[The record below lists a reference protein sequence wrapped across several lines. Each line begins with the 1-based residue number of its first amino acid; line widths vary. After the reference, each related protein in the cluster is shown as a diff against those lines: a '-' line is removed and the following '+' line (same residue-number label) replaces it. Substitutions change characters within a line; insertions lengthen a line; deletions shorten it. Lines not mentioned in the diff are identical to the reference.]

1 MDLKTGFDKNEIYS
15 TNWDVIVVGAGAAG
29 LMSSL
34 ELPSNLNILLLNRN
48 TSKRSS
54 SRWAQGGMSAVTGVE
69 DSQDIHALDTIK
81 AGAGLCDHEAVQL
94 FVQNAPRLVD
104 RLLKL
109 GMEFDRT
116 AGKLSTTLEAAH
128 THRRVLHVKDR
139 TGKALVDV
147 LNEQVDQKNNVLHQ
161 RGIRVTQIWVERGR
175 CLGVQVLDGPALR
188 WIKSRAVVLA
198 TGGGGHLFANTTN
211 PTQAA
216 GEGIALAW
224 RAGACVEDLEFFQ
237 FHPTALKWKNAPS
250 FLISE
255 ALRGEGAVLVDSLGE
270 SPVGHLQGKDLASR
284 DQVSRALFKAMQ
296 KQKVDHIGLNIQTIA
311 VEDIE
316 ARFPSIFQRCRE
328 FGLEPLKE
336 IIPVAPSAHY
346 WMGGV
351 ATNLQAQTN
360 INGLFAIGEV
370 ACTGLHGANRLASNS
385 LMECLVFANQM
396 RNIKLNDFKT
406 YDINGDNLIF
416 KKSNLRFSRDE
427 ENNYLSK
434 EIEKLRQLCWREVGV
449 DRSSKGMSSAFIK
462 VKRDYQNLLREPLLN
477 LVYSQSK
484 YEIHEFGETSRR
496 DLNLL
501 IDLTN
506 RQMSSLLM
514 LEACLFREESRGGHF
529 RADFPISV
537 PFWKCHTRQIRGRDI
552 HTRPIVDKPDFS
564 KDLKDP

>member
-1 MDLKTGFDKNEIYS
+1 MDLNTSFNKNDIYS
-15 TNWDVIVVGAGAAG
+15 TSWDVIVIGAGAAG

-34 ELPSNLNILLLNRN
+34 ELPSNLKILLLNRN

-54 SRWAQGGMSAVTGVE
+54 SRWAQGGMAAVTRIE
-69 DSQDIHALDTIK
+69 DSEDIHALDTIK
-81 AGAGLCDHEAVQL
+81 AGAGLCDSEAVQM

-116 AGKLSTTLEAAH
+116 SGKLSTTLEAAH

-147 LNEQVDQKNNVLHQ
+147 LNEQVDQRDNVLHQ

-188 WIKSRAVVLA
+188 WIKAKAVVLA
-198 TGGGGHLFANTTN
+198 SGGGGHLFANTTN
-211 PTQAA
+211 PTQAS

-224 RAGACVEDLEFFQ
+224 RAGAFIEDLEFFQ
-237 FHPTALKWKNAPS
+237 FHPTALKLDNAPS

-270 SPVGHLQGKDLASR
+270 SPVDQLEGKDLASR

-296 KQKVDHIGLNIQTIA
+296 KQKVDHIGLDVKSIA

-316 ARFPSIFQRCRE
+316 ARFPTIFQRCRE
-328 FGLEPLKE
+328 LGLEPLKE
-336 IIPVAPSAHY
+336 MIPIAPSAHY

-351 ATNLQAQTN
+351 ATNLKAQTN
-360 INGLFAIGEV
+360 IKGLFAIGEV

-396 RNIKLNDFKT
+396 RNIELNDFNT
-406 YDINGDNLIF
+406 SDISGNNLSF
-416 KKSNLRFSRDE
+416 NKSNLRFTKDKGTQ
-427 ENNYLSK
+427 YLSK
-434 EIEKLRQLCWREVGV
+434 EIEKLRQLCWREAGV
-449 DRSSKGMSSAFIK
+449 DRSLKGMSSALAT
-462 VKRDYQNLLREPLLN
+462 VKKDYQNLIKEPLLN
-477 LVYSQSK
+477 LVFSQSK
-484 YEIHEFGETSRR
+484 YAIHEFDEITRR

-501 IDLTN
+501 IDLSN

-514 LEACLFREESRGGHF
+514 LEACLFRKESRGGHF
-529 RADFPISV
+529 RDDYPTSV
-537 PFWKCHTRQIRGRDI
+537 PFWQCHTRQIKGKNI
-552 HTRPIVDKPDFS
+552 HTRPIGS
-564 KDLKDP
+564 KAEVLKNL

>member
-1 MDLKTGFDKNEIYS
+1 MDLNTGFNKNDIYS
-15 TNWDVIVVGAGAAG
+15 TNWDVIVIGAGAAG

-34 ELPSNLNILLLNRN
+34 ELPSNLKILLLNRN

-54 SRWAQGGMSAVTGVE
+54 SRWAQGGMAAVTRIE
-69 DSQDIHALDTIK
+69 DSEDIHANDTIK
-81 AGAGLCDHEAVQL
+81 AGAGLCDSEAVQM
-94 FVQNAPRLVD
+94 FVQSAPRLVD

-116 AGKLSTTLEAAH
+116 SGKLSTTLEAAH

-147 LNEQVDQKNNVLHQ
+147 LNEQVDQRGNVLHQ
-161 RGIRVTQIWVERGR
+161 RGIRVTQIWVERGK
-175 CLGVQVLDGPALR
+175 CAGVQVLDGPALR
-188 WIKSRAVVLA
+188 WIKAKAVVLA

-224 RAGACVEDLEFFQ
+224 KAGACIEDLEFFQ
-237 FHPTALKWKNAPS
+237 FHPTALKLDNAPS

-255 ALRGEGAVLVDSLGE
+255 AVRGEGAVLVDSLGE
-270 SPVGHLQGKDLASR
+270 SPVAHLEGKDLASR
-284 DQVSRALFKAMQ
+284 DQVSRALFQAMQ
-296 KQKVDHIGLNIQTIA
+296 KQKVDHIGLDVKSIS
-311 VEDIE
+311 VEDVA

-328 FGLEPLKE
+328 LGLEPLKE
-336 IIPVAPSAHY
+336 AIPVAPSAHY

-351 ATNLQAQTN
+351 ATNLKAQTN
-360 INGLFAIGEV
+360 VKGLFAIGEV

-396 RNIKLNDFKT
+396 RNIELNDFIT
-406 YDINGDNLIF
+406 SDISGNNLSF
-416 KKSNLRFSRDE
+416 NKSDLRFSKE
-427 ENNYLSK
+427 QGTSYLSK
-434 EIEKLRQLCWREVGV
+434 EIEKLRQLCWREAGV
-449 DRSSKGMSSAFIK
+449 DRSRKGMNSALVK
-462 VKRDYQNLLREPLLN
+462 VKRDYQNLLNEPLLN
-477 LVYSQSK
+477 LVFSQSK
-484 YEIHEFGETSRR
+484 YEIHEFEELARR

-501 IDLTN
+501 LDLSN

-529 RADFPISV
+529 RDDFPTSV
-537 PFWKCHTRQIRGRDI
+537 PFWQCHTRQMKGKNI
-552 HTRPIVDKPDFS
+552 HTRPIVDKAGFP
-564 KDLKDP
+564 KNL

>member
-1 MDLKTGFDKNEIYS
+1 MDLNTGFNKNDIYS
-15 TNWDVIVVGAGAAG
+15 TNWDVIVIGAGAAG

-34 ELPSNLNILLLNRN
+34 ELPSNLKILLLNRN

-54 SRWAQGGMSAVTGVE
+54 SRWAQGGMAAVTRIE
-69 DSQDIHALDTIK
+69 DSEDIHANDTIK
-81 AGAGLCDHEAVQL
+81 AGAGLCDSEAVQM
-94 FVQNAPRLVD
+94 FVHSAPRLVD

-116 AGKLSTTLEAAH
+116 SGKLSTTLEAAH

-147 LNEQVDQKNNVLHQ
+147 LNEQVDQRGNVLHQ
-161 RGIRVTQIWVERGR
+161 RGIRVTQIWVERGK
-175 CLGVQVLDGPALR
+175 CSGVQVLDGPALR
-188 WIKSRAVVLA
+188 WIKAKAVVLA

-224 RAGACVEDLEFFQ
+224 KAGACIEDLEFFQ
-237 FHPTALKWKNAPS
+237 FHPTALKLDNAPS

-255 ALRGEGAVLVDSLGE
+255 AVRGEGAVLVDSFGE
-270 SPVGHLQGKDLASR
+270 SPVAHLEGKDLASR
-284 DQVSRALFKAMQ
+284 DQVSRALFQAMQ
-296 KQKVDHIGLNIQTIA
+296 KQKVDHIGLDVKSIS
-311 VEDIE
+311 VEDVA

-328 FGLEPLKE
+328 LGLEPLKE
-336 IIPVAPSAHY
+336 AIPVAPSAHY

-351 ATNLQAQTN
+351 ATNLKAQTN
-360 INGLFAIGEV
+360 VKGLFAIGEV

-396 RNIKLNDFKT
+396 RNIELNDFIT
-406 YDINGDNLIF
+406 SDISGNNLSF
-416 KKSNLRFSRDE
+416 NKSDLRFSKE
-427 ENNYLSK
+427 QGTSYLSK
-434 EIEKLRQLCWREVGV
+434 EIEKLRQLCWREAGV
-449 DRSSKGMSSAFIK
+449 DRSRKGMNSALVK
-462 VKRDYQNLLREPLLN
+462 VKRDYQNLLNEPLLN
-477 LVYSQSK
+477 LVFSQSK
-484 YEIHEFGETSRR
+484 YEIHEFEELARR

-501 IDLTN
+501 LDLSN

-529 RADFPISV
+529 RDDFPTSV
-537 PFWKCHTRQIRGRDI
+537 PFWQCHTRQMKGKNI
-552 HTRPIVDKPDFS
+552 HTRPIVDKAGFP
-564 KDLKDP
+564 KNL